1 MSALVA
7 ALGCSLMMVVVL
19 AGFAWYA
26 LSGRKSIGEASEVSA
41 SRAEVADLRERQ
53 ADTSSGDFRGSR

>member
-26 LSGRKSIGEASEVSA
+26 LSGRKSSGEASEVSA
-41 SRAEVADLRERQ
+41 LRAEVAGLREPH
-53 ADTSSGDFRGSR
+53 ADASSGEFRGSR

>member
-7 ALGCSLMMVVVL
+7 ALGCSLIMVVVL

-26 LSGRKSIGEASEVSA
+26 LSGRKSSGEANEVSA
-41 SRAEVADLRERQ
+41 LRAQVAELRERQ
-53 ADTSSGDFRGSR
+53 GGNSSGEFRGSR